1 MSMSTTQ
8 TAGIDIGKA
17 YLDIALYPSG
27 AALRLA
33 NDSEGHG
40 RLLHW
45 LIEHDIARVGLEAS
59 GGYERGVAEV
69 LRDAG
74 LEVALLQPRQVRAF
88 AVFRLR
94 RAKNDRLDAQLIAH
108 CTAELDRVRSAPDP
122 RLAPFAEHLRL
133 IEQIETDLTRSK
145 TRNEAYRCPRLK
157 RWLAQETAR
166 LERRLKAE
174 LVLLAKTVSASADL
188 HHRLTLI
195 ESVEGVGRR
204 TALSLLILMPELGHL
219 TRAEI
224 ASLAG
229 LAPFDHES
237 GKQCGQ
243 RRIAGGRH
251 RVRRSLYAASL
262 AASFRWNAGL
272 KALYQRLR
280 DSGKPHKVALV
291 ACARKLLT
299 FVNTVVA
306 RDTPWVKFSA
316 AS

>member
-1 MSMSTTQ
+1 MSLSTTS

-17 YLDIALYPSG
+17 HLDIALYPSG

-33 NDSEGHG
+33 NDSEGHS
-40 RLLHW
+40 RLLRW
-45 LIEHDIARVGLEAS
+45 LIEHDVGRVGLEAS
-59 GGYERGVAEV
+59 GGYERGVAEA
-69 LRDAG
+69 LRGAG

-108 CTAELDRVRSAPDP
+108 CTAELDSVRGAPDP

-133 IEQIETDLTRSK
+133 IEQIETDLARSK
-145 TRNEAYRCPRLK
+145 TRNEAYRTPRLK
-157 RWLAQETAR
+157 RWLVQETAR

-174 LVLLAKTVSASADL
+174 LALLAKTLSASADL
-188 HHRLTLI
+188 LHRLTLI

-204 TALSLLILMPELGHL
+204 TALSLLVLMPELGQL

-237 GKQCGQ
+237 GKYCGQ

-262 AASFRWNAGL
+262 AASFRWNASL

-280 DSGKPHKVALV
+280 DKGKPHKVALV

-306 RDTPWVKFSA
+306 RDTPWQKLGTA
-316 AS
+316 R

>member
-1 MSMSTTQ
+1 MSLSTTQ

-108 CTAELDRVRSAPDP
+108 CTAELDSVRSAPDP

-133 IEQIETDLTRSK
+133 IKQIEADLARSK

-157 RWLAQETAR
+157 RWLAQETTR

-174 LVLLAKTVSASADL
+174 LLLLTKTLSAAPDL
-188 HHRLTLI
+188 LHRLTLI

-237 GKQCGQ
+237 GKHCGQ

-262 AASFRWNAGL
+262 AASFRWNASL

-280 DSGKPHKVALV
+280 
-291 ACARKLLT
+291 
-299 FVNTVVA
+299 VVA
-306 RDTPWVKFSA
+306 P
-316 AS
+316 